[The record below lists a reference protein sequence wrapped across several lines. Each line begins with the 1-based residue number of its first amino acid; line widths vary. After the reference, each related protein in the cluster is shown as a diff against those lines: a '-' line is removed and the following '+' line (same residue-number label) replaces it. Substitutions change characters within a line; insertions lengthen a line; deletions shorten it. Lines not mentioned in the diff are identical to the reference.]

1 VTPYPRT
8 VSTRPFAYAAGTNFF
23 FFASLNSF
31 VLLPLYIQQRG
42 GTAAEIGIIMGMYSA
57 SAIFCQPLVG
67 TWVDRIGRRP
77 FMLLGV
83 SLAALSSVAFAASA
97 YTWHFVL
104 LRLLQG
110 VAFSAFFVANY
121 TLIVALAS
129 PEHRGY
135 VLGIFGVSGLLST
148 ALAPLA
154 GEWVIRWFGYRAF
167 FLEAAALAAVALV
180 MALGIRGPETATAPP
195 GPRAHGILPELG
207 DIFRLHMALA
217 LFFGAGTGTI
227 FTFLPTFAERLGV
240 TNLSLFY
247 TGYAGSAM
255 LVRAVGGHLIDTL
268 GRRAVIVPSMLVQAT
283 ASAILTALALLVDR
297 PAAVPLLPFLLLAG
311 VLAGGAH
318 GFLFPALS
326 ALVMDLTH
334 ESRRGQAVG
343 IYSSTILS
351 GSALGSMTFG
361 YVIHSLGYG
370 AMFGV
375 LTLLLAGGFAASLR
389 LPRG

>member
-1 VTPYPRT
+1 MPYSRP
-8 VSTRPFAYAAGTNFF
+8 VFTRPFAYAAATNFLLL
-23 FFASLNSF
+23 ASLNSF

-67 TWVDRIGRRP
+67 TWVDRVGRRP

-83 SLAALSSVAFAASA
+83 SLAALSSIAFAASSS
-97 YTWHFVL
+97 TWHFVL

-135 VLGIFGVSGLLST
+135 ALGIFGISGLLST

-154 GEWVIRWFGYRAF
+154 GEWVIREFGYRAF
-167 FLEAAALAAVALV
+167 FFEAAALAIVAMV
-180 MALGIRGPETATAPP
+180 MALGIRGPETATPP
-195 GPRAHGILPELG
+195 ASPRARGILPELG

-240 TNLSLFY
+240 TTLSLFY

-255 LVRAVGGHLIDTL
+255 LVRAAGGHLIDTL

-283 ASAILTALALLVDR
+283 ASAILTALAVLVDT

-311 VLAGGAH
+311 ILAGGAH

-351 GSALGSMTFG
+351 GSALGSMAFG
-361 YVIHSLGYG
+361 YVIHGLGYG
-370 AMFGV
+370 AMFGI